1 MYYVLIH
8 QTRQGQ
14 KVEGQDHKV
23 KWKYNINV
31 KKLSVLN
38 SLQRRHGL
46 NHTTKSAKINKGAL

>member
-23 KWKYNINV
+23 KWKYW
-31 KKLSVLN
+31 KK
-38 SLQRRHGL
+38 
-46 NHTTKSAKINKGAL
+46 